1 LKEARL
7 QIPVLTNRNWIRGC
21 KRRTSK
27 HIIVT
32 SKRVISFCSR
42 SSRNWKKESALTWGD
57 LPDHELDKEKSAE
70 AILGSGYELSKRAED
85 SRKTEGLNVKLFQM
99 L

>member
-1 LKEARL
+1 M
-7 QIPVLTNRNWIRGC
+7 
-21 KRRTSK
+21 
-27 HIIVT
+27 
-32 SKRVISFCSR
+32 
-42 SSRNWKKESALTWGD
+42 KESALTWGD

-70 AILGSGYELSKRAED
+70 AILGSGYELSEGAED

>member
-1 LKEARL
+1 M
-7 QIPVLTNRNWIRGC
+7 
-21 KRRTSK
+21 
-27 HIIVT
+27 
-32 SKRVISFCSR
+32 
-42 SSRNWKKESALTWGD
+42 KESALTWGD